1 MQQRVRIRDIADELG
16 LSTATVSNVIH
27 GKLDRVSDETARR
40 VQRALEER
48 QYIPNMAGIL
58 LAQNS
63 SGIIGVA
70 VNDHAKYERRPLCDN
85 FIAASVN
92 DLAGEIDRAGRF
104 MMLKRVRR
112 VEELIPFASMWN
124 MQALVLIG
132 FCAQDYVRLREHM
145 RIGFVAY
152 DAPGQMP
159 PGACAIG
166 IDDYDGGQQVGAYF
180 RALGK
185 KRALCIADNDENVD
199 RARRRGFCAGFGAQS
214 AFWQV
219 PMDGAQRLAYYEAHL
234 AALLA
239 FDAVFA
245 VSDAYALELLR
256 LFAAHGVRVP
266 EDVAVAGFDDT
277 PACRCVHPMLT
288 SVRQDSLQRAKLALS
303 RIEAME
309 RGEAVPPDTRLP
321 VKLVVRGSTEK
332 GL

>member
-1 MQQRVRIRDIADELG
+1 MERVRIRDIADELG

-27 GKLDRVSDETARR
+27 GKLDKVSDETARR
-40 VQRALEER
+40 VQRALEQR

-70 VNDHAKYERRPLCDN
+70 VNDHVKYEGRPLCDD
-85 FIAASVN
+85 FIAAAVN
-92 DLAGEIDRAGRF
+92 DLAGEIDSAGRF

-132 FCAQDYVRLREHM
+132 FCAQDYARLREHM

-152 DAPGQMP
+152 DAPGEMP

-166 IDDYDGGQQVGAYF
+166 IDDYGGGRQVGAYF
-180 RALGK
+180 RARGRK
-185 KRALCIADNDENVD
+185 KALCIADNDENVD
-199 RARRRGFCAGFGAQS
+199 RARRRGFFAGFGPGS
-214 AFWQV
+214 DFWQV
-219 PMDGAQRLAYYEAHL
+219 PMDGAERRAYY
-234 AALLA
+234 AARFDELCS

-245 VSDAYALELLR
+245 VSDVYAIELLQQ
-256 LFAAHGVRVP
+256 FAAHGVRVP
-266 EDVAVAGFDDT
+266 EQIAVAGFDDT
-277 PACRCVHPMLT
+277 PTCLRVFPTLT
-288 SVRQDSLQRAKLALS
+288 SVRQDSLARAKLALE

-309 RGEAVPPDTRLP
+309 RGEDVPSGTRLP
-321 VKLVVRGSTEK
+321 VSLVVRGSTE
-332 GL
+332 G